1 VQVLDEED
9 ERKHAAHP
17 EPELPERVEGP
28 RHQHVAVQLAQPVL
42 VGLLLEPEQVQEVGR
57 PVPTLP
63 AERVEGGA
71 HLVGGTLRRV
81 DVGDAAG
88 AAHEVED
95 GQVRHGGAVRQTAPL
110 EEPRAGADGAPQ
122 LQEKARL
129 AEARLTD
136 HARHSPPSLLHLDE
150 QLAEGRDLAVAAHE
164 AAPGPPIGRAEHR
177 RRRFRADEVKC
188 RDRAG
193 EPAELE
199 RAGGL
204 ERDLVLDESGGRL
217 AEQDCAGR
225 GRLLKP
231 GREMRRVSDR
241 RVVHAQVVADRPDHD
256 ESGIEPHPHAE
267 RHGLARLERQRPVG
281 HGAGNSEGGERGA
294 PGMVLVGD
302 GRAEERHEAVAQEL
316 VHRAFVAVHL
326 RQGELEEAAQ
336 EVVHQVGAEALGEG
350 GGAHE
355 IAEEH
360 GHRLALALQHR
371 VRGED
376 LVGEVAR
383 RVDFR
388 RPRALGGRGRRLDGA
403 PTFWTEARARGQLGR
418 AARADGAETGTA
430 ARTEPRPRRVVVV
443 ARGAAHTTMLL
454 YLALRRTRGGI
465 GLSWIFADAGRW

>member
-1 VQVLDEED
+1 MT
-9 ERKHAAHP
+9 
-17 EPELPERVEGP
+17 
-28 RHQHVAVQLAQPVL
+28 
-42 VGLLLEPEQVQEVGR
+42 GL
-57 PVPTLP
+57 
-63 AERVEGGA
+63 
-71 HLVGGTLRRV
+71 
-81 DVGDAAG
+81 
-88 AAHEVED
+88 
-95 GQVRHGGAVRQTAPL
+95 
-110 EEPRAGADGAPQ
+110 
-122 LQEKARL
+122 
-129 AEARLTD
+129 
-136 HARHSPPSLLHLDE
+136 
-150 QLAEGRDLAVAAHE
+150 
-164 AAPGPPIGRAEHR
+164 
-177 RRRFRADEVKC
+177 
-188 RDRAG
+188 G

-204 ERDLVLDESGGRL
+204 ERDLVVDESGGRL

-231 GREMRRVSDR
+231 GREIASCLRPPSSPCAGCRRSPRPR
-241 RVVHAQVVADRPDHD
+241 RP
-256 ESGIEPHPHAE
+256 GIEPHPHAE

-403 PTFWTEARARGQLGR
+403 PTFWTEARTRGQLGR

-443 ARGAAHTTMLL
+443 ARGAAHDNDATLPCNSG
-454 YLALRRTRGGI
+454 ALEEG
-465 GLSWIFADAGRW
+465 